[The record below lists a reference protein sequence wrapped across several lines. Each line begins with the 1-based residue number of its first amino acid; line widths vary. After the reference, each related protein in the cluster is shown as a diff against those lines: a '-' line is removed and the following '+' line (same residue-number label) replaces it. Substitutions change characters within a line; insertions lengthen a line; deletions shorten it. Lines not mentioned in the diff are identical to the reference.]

1 LITFERLRSE
11 DHGRVAHLDLPPE
24 QHRFSAPPSEILKD
38 DGAYDN
44 YAIVA
49 DGTVVGFFRIDLAYP
64 EHMDHALPDELGVR
78 AFSIGDAYQGRGY
91 AKAACR
97 AIAPMLRETYP
108 HARSV
113 ALTVN
118 CKNPGAYHC
127 YRSGGFVDTGALY
140 LGGDAG
146 PQHVM
151 RLPLDPSA
159 KGLSPSDTSL
169 IQKLTAPMMDLRSRA
184 GRRRQIQQLRHHIS
198 RWLVRIRRTVPP
210 GLRSVLGLLLIVGG
224 VFGFLPIL
232 GFWMIP
238 LGIAV
243 MALDLRPL
251 WRRLRG

>member
-1 LITFERLRSE
+1 MITLERLGPD

-38 DGAYDN
+38 EGAYDN

-49 DGTVVGFFRIDLAYP
+49 GGTVVGFFRVDLAYP
-64 EHMDHALPDELGVR
+64 EHMEHALPDELGVR

-97 AIAPMLRETYP
+97 AIAPMLRENYP
-108 HARSV
+108 QAQSV

-118 CKNPGAYHC
+118 RKNPGAYHC
-127 YRSGGFVDTGALY
+127 YRSGGFVDTGELY

-151 RLPLDPSA
+151 RLSLDTST
-159 KGLSPSDTSL
+159 KGLTRSDMSL
-169 IQKLTAPMMDLRSRA
+169 IQKLTAPVLDLRSRE
-184 GRRRQIQQLRHHIS
+184 GRARQIKQLRYHLS

-210 GLRSVLGLLLIVGG
+210 GLRSVLGLLLMIGG

-243 MALDLRPL
+243 IALDVRPL